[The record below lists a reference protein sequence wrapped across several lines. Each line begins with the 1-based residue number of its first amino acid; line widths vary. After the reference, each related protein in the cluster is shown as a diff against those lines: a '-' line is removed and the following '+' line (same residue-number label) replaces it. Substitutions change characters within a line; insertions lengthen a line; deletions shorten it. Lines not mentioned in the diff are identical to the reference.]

1 MGSSQHVN
9 PSRPPAD
16 EAGRLQFQIRIPD
29 GRRLKRA
36 FRPED
41 SIGQVYAYAC
51 VEGGEALVTREFRLV
66 ETMPRRTYE
75 AGRFRAYEPEGLR
88 CFSRILFRG
97 PSV

>member
-1 MGSSQHVN
+1 MT
-9 PSRPPAD
+9 RPPAD

-75 AGRFRAYEPEGLR
+75 EASLVATARLPLDNFDLR
-88 CFSRILFRG
+88 SR
-97 PSV
+97 SNA